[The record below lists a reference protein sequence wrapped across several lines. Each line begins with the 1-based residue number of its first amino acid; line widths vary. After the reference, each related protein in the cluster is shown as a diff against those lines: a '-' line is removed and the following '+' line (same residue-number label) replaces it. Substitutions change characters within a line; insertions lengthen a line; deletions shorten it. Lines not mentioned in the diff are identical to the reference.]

1 MMLHLGHQHLAA
13 VEPRL
18 LGRDPVQ
25 GVGRPLDEDDDLVL
39 LVDAEKLSHALPRLL
54 VCLGR
59 QPRLVPGAPVDAR
72 VDVREAVDQVAHAL
86 ERRRAG
92 GVVEVDA
99 SDGPSAEGWDGQVHP
114 GEMLALLGPSGCG
127 KTTTLRIIA
136 GLEHADE
143 GRVAIDGRDVNALPP
158 EARGL
163 GMVAVAAAL
172 RAGLPTERAV
182 QVVAG
187 HLGGPVGHRL
197 GAVARSLGLGLT
209 QADAWRPMYDLPAG
223 ARMSAAVARSA
234 DSGAA
239 LAGAFVRLA
248 DDLRTTRLA
257 AVEAAG
263 QRSGVLLVL
272 PLGLCFLPAFVLA
285 GIVPVIV
292 AVLGDVLR

>member
-1 MMLHLGHQHLAA
+1 MT
-13 VEPRL
+13 R
-18 LGRDPVQ
+18 
-25 GVGRPLDEDDDLVL
+25 
-39 LVDAEKLSHALPRLL
+39 
-54 VCLGR
+54 
-59 QPRLVPGAPVDAR
+59 RLV
-72 VDVREAVDQVAHAL
+72 
-86 ERRRAG
+86 
-92 GVVEVDA
+92 
-99 SDGPSAEGWDGQVHP
+99 
-114 GEMLALLGPSGCG
+114 ALLG
-127 KTTTLRIIA
+127 
-136 GLEHADE
+136 GLAV
-143 GRVAIDGRDVNALPP
+143 GVLVGGWPGVAV
-158 EARGL
+158 GL
-163 GMVAVAAAL
+163 GTAVVLARYLARLEPAQVRRERERAELDLPYAADLLAAAL

-209 QADAWRPMYDLPAG
+209 QADAWRPMYDLPVG